1 MYLYIFRF
9 NWGHKYAY
17 TVIIRVIILV
27 IDLLLLQIVKT
38 AFVLYNR
45 DQISILFNIRDGHK

>member
-17 TVIIRVIILV
+17 TGIIRVIILV

-45 DQISILFNIRDGHK
+45 DQI